1 MSGPSARRPRMSDVA
16 SRAGVGTIT
25 VSRALKTPHL
35 VSDAVRQR
43 VLEAVQAT
51 GYVPNLAAST
61 LKSHRSTIVA
71 AIVPTL
77 RNAIFAQTTDALAE
91 GLRAHGYQLMLA
103 STGYSPEA
111 EEEILRHLMGQQPAA
126 VVLTGIGHTRAVRQL
141 LAQRRM
147 PVIETWDL
155 TDRPIDRVVG
165 FSNFE
170 AMRQMTRALADRG
183 YRRIAL
189 AGSAAG
195 AEPRATRRLQ
205 GYLHAMTELGR
216 EARVVELPGLALD
229 IASGAHAL
237 QRLMAL
243 DPAPDAAIFVTDVL
257 AFGAAQAC
265 QQQGIAVPGRLAL
278 AGLGDFE
285 LARAA
290 HPPLTTV
297 RIPGEQIGR
306 TAATMIADLLSGD
319 PERVGAVPQVVDL
332 GCEIVF
338 RSSA

>member
-1 MSGPSARRPRMSDVA
+1 MSDVA
-16 SRAGVGTIT
+16 LRAGVGTIT

-35 VSDAVRQR
+35 VSPAVRER

-103 STGYSPEA
+103 SSGYSPAA

-126 VVLTGIGHTRAVRQL
+126 VVLTGTGHTRAVRQL

-155 TDRPIDRVVG
+155 TERPIDRVVG

-170 AMRQMTRALADRG
+170 AMRQMTRTLADRG
-183 YRRIAL
+183 YQRIAF

-195 AEPRATRRLQ
+195 AEARATQRLK
-205 GYLHAMTELGR
+205 GYLQAMTDLGR
-216 EARVVELPGLALD
+216 TPCTVELPGLALD
-229 IASGAHAL
+229 IASGTLAMDK
-237 QRLMAL
+237 LMAL

-257 AFGAAQAC
+257 AFGASQAC
-265 QQQGIAVPGRLAL
+265 QRLGIAVPGQLAL

-285 LARAA
+285 LAGAS

-306 TAATMIADLLSGD
+306 TAAHMIAEMLSND
-319 PERVGAVPQVVDL
+319 PQRVAAVPRVVDL
-332 GCEIVF
+332 GFEIVM
-338 RSSA
+338 RASA